1 MRERKREQLIAELY
15 TDRRAQVVVTMFG
28 VGLTGHHRSWQVWPS
43 ADRSCRDDGPVRL
56 SPRRFRSRGTAP
68 DSRGGTPEQAQV
80 GHNRVDDRLL
90 EIDQTVDDPMH
101 FVFLGGRLGLA
112 VRIREKLGDGRI
124 RVSGDRFQAA

>member
-1 MRERKREQLIAELY
+1 MARFGCRQGDSAVGAQS
-15 TDRRAQVVVTMFG
+15 RA
-28 VGLTGHHRSWQVWPS
+28 VGAAHRSK
-43 ADRSCRDDGPVRL
+43 L
-56 SPRRFRSRGTAP
+56 
-68 DSRGGTPEQAQV
+68 QV

-90 EIDQTVDDPMH
+90 EVDQTVDDPMH